1 MMIEKIILDYLN
13 NELDVPVFMEV
24 PKYAP
29 SEFVVIEKTGS
40 SKQDFIYTAMIT
52 FKSYAPTM
60 YQVAELN
67 ESVKTAMD
75 NAATLPEISRSQL
88 NSDYNYTN
96 TQTKSYRYQAVYD
109 IWHY

>member
-1 MMIEKIILDYLN
+1 MIEKIILDYLN
-13 NELDVPVFMEV
+13 AELDVPVYMEV
-24 PKYAP
+24 PAKHIPASY
-29 SEFVVIEKTGS
+29 VVIEKTGS
-40 SKQDFIYTAMIT
+40 SKQDFLCTAMMT

-60 YQVAELN
+60 YRAAELN
-67 ESVKTAMD
+67 EAVKASMD
-75 NAATLPEISRSQL
+75 NAAVLPEISRSQL

>member
-1 MMIEKIILDYLN
+1 MIEKVILDYLN
-13 NELDVPVFMEV
+13 RELDVPVFMEV
-24 PKYAP
+24 PRHAPLKY
-29 SEFVVIEKTGS
+29 VVIEKTGS
-40 SKQDFIYTAMIT
+40 SKQDFILTAMMT

-60 YQVAELN
+60 YLAADLN
-67 ESVKTAMD
+67 ESVKAAMD
-75 NAATLPEISRSQL
+75 NAAVLPEISKSQL

>member
-1 MMIEKIILDYLN
+1 MIEKVILDYLN
-13 NELDVPVFMEV
+13 RELDVPVYMEV
-24 PKYAP
+24 PRHAPLKY
-29 SEFVVIEKTGS
+29 VVIEKTGS
-40 SKQDFIYTAMIT
+40 SKQDFILTTMMT

-60 YQVAELN
+60 YLAADLN
-67 ESVKTAMD
+67 ESVKAAMD
-75 NAATLPEISRSQL
+75 NAAVLPEISKSQL